1 MSYISQI
8 RQKIGH
14 DLLIYM
20 GAGVIV
26 TQDGKILLQ
35 QRKDNGAWA
44 LHAGGIEPG
53 EELEATARRELKEET
68 GLIAGKLDLLGVY
81 SGPDRYLTY
90 PNGDQVYMPNV
101 YYICRDFTGTLKPQA
116 TEVAQLKWFD
126 LNHLPENIHQP
137 NRRAIEDFIQL
148 TK

>member
-26 TQDGKILLQ
+26 TQNGKILLQ

-53 EELEATARRELKEET
+53 EELENTARRELKEET
-68 GLIAGKLDLLGVY
+68 GLIAGQLDLLGVY

-90 PNGDQVYMPNV
+90 PNGDQIYMPNV
-101 YYICRDFTGTLKPQA
+101 YYICRDFTGTLNPQA
-116 TEVAQLKWFD
+116 AEVQQLIWFD
-126 LNHLPENIHQP
+126 LDHLPENIHKP
-137 NRRAIEDFIQL
+137 NQRPIKDFL
-148 TK
+148 NLAK